1 VDLKRIALRAT
12 KTAMGV
18 AGTAKVAVTL
28 HLAKGQTYNFDTDAT
43 AATGGSD
50 LPVKVVKFKTREQQK
65 ADKTDR
71 VSSFFIEGADIPA
84 GVDPTK
90 IQESDTLTEDAT
102 GRTWNIRAVDPVL
115 EDVAYVV
122 AADR

>member
-1 VDLKRIALRAT
+1 MDLKRIALRAT
-12 KTAMGV
+12 KIAMGV
-18 AGTAKVAVTL
+18 AGTAKIEVTL
-28 HLAKGQTYNFDTDAT
+28 HLGKGQTYDFDTDGT
-43 AATGGSD
+43 TPTGGSD

-90 IQESDTLTEDAT
+90 IKESDTLTET
-102 GRTWNIRAVDPVL
+102 VSGRTWNIRAVDPVL
-115 EDVAYVV
+115 EDVAYIV